1 VVDQVQFG
9 AADGVRSGRRGQG
22 EPRGGVGGGCGGH
35 DECAGQTGEKCF
47 SHRVTVLT
55 RTGPAIG
62 MITDFVPDR
71 VGRAEPAKRAGGPE
85 ATGAVDQ
92 KP

>member
-1 VVDQVQFG
+1 
-9 AADGVRSGRRGQG
+9 
-22 EPRGGVGGGCGGH
+22 
-35 DECAGQTGEKCF
+35 
-47 SHRVTVLT
+47 
-55 RTGPAIG
+55 

-71 VGRAEPAKRAGGPE
+71 VGRDEPAERAGGPE